1 MANDTHRIVK
11 IDQFTMVLATVAIAG
26 SVMVLLRTATYGIFL
41 TDDADLYIST
51 ARSLLNGDGFT
62 IWTRQP
68 YADSAPLYPLL
79 LAVFSFLGWS
89 VITTA
94 EYLNALALGLTVF
107 VIAVWLKSRI
117 RSRFLV
123 FWAACVCALT
133 PVLAEPSAIAGTEIL
148 FILFV
153 CCSLFALDRF
163 LITSRRSFLILSA
176 VWAACALLTRYVG
189 VTLIGSGLLLLFF
202 NSTRPLRIRLMD
214 AAKWL
219 VVSTALFGVWI
230 LRNVVNIDSVLG
242 RMNPDRFSVLGSLDT
257 ATREIFVWVFRTELK
272 FLDDQIY
279 NNVAGAD
286 ALLAVALKIVLFAC
300 LVVGIGVAFLRY
312 RPELYR
318 RNRGFLAI
326 CVGFISVYSLFL
338 IVLLPLTN
346 VELSTRY
353 LVPLFPFLVVMVTI
367 ALDCLISSP
376 KAYLMEGQAALDPVR
391 KKWISSLVTLLA
403 CLWLLSW
410 ISTTYRS
417 LRLANE
423 TGIGYNSSEWAESEI
438 VSYLN
443 SNQPRGTVW
452 SNDHAALYVL
462 ADYPGKNIYRT
473 PLDLA
478 EAKSQIY
485 EQRAAGYTNYIVWF
499 WTRVYHRLPDY
510 SLEELGSSLGM
521 EVVAVLRD
529 GVILRDSAESPANPI
544 VWEEDFY
551 FTALLADT
559 RHIIGSYFDV
569 YVDDSYNRLLYV
581 RDLCS
586 YTDLEQK
593 FLLDV
598 YPLDSSDLLDPQVPF
613 NKLDFS
619 FDPFPIG
626 GRCLTTRSLPKYGI
640 SLIRTGQQDR
650 DGILV
655 WEGEYSFVE

>member
-1 MANDTHRIVK
+1 MANDTHRTVK
-11 IDQFTMVLATVAIAG
+11 IDRFTMVLATVAVAG

-41 TDDADLYIST
+41 TNDADLYISA

-79 LAVFSFLGWS
+79 LATFSFLGWS

-133 PVLAEPSAIAGTEIL
+133 PVLAEPSAIAGTEII

-163 LITSRRSFLILSA
+163 LITSRMSFLISA
-176 VWAACALLTRYVG
+176 AVCAACALMTRYVG
-189 VTLIGSGLLLLFF
+189 VTLIGSGLLLLLF
-202 NSTRPLRIRLMD
+202 NGTRPLRIRLMD
-214 AAKWL
+214 SAKWL

-230 LRNVVNIDSVLG
+230 LRNFVTIDSVLG
-242 RMNPDRFSVLGSLDT
+242 RMNPDQFSVSGSLGT
-257 ATREIFVWVFRTELK
+257 ATREIFIWVFRTELK
-272 FLDDQIY
+272 FLD
-279 NNVAGAD
+279 AD
-286 ALLAVALKIVLFAC
+286 VRLTVALKIVLFAW
-300 LVVGIGVAFLRY
+300 LVVGIGVILLRY
-312 RPELYR
+312 RPEPYR

-326 CVGFISVYSLFL
+326 CVGFMSIYSLFW
-338 IVLLPLTN
+338 VALLPLTN
-346 VELSTRY
+346 VALSARY
-353 LVPLFPFLVVMVTI
+353 LVPLFPFFVVIVTI
-367 ALDCLISSP
+367 VLDCFVSYP
-376 KAYLMEGQAALDPVR
+376 RAYLVEERAAPDLVKR
-391 KKWISSLVTLLA
+391 KWIPSLVTLLA

-417 LRLANE
+417 LRFANE

-462 ADYPGKNIYRT
+462 VDYPEKNIYRT

-478 EAKSQIY
+478 EAKSQIH
-485 EQRAAGYTNYIVWF
+485 EQRVAGYTNYIVWF
-499 WTRVYHRLPDY
+499 WTRVYHILPDY

-521 EVVAVLRD
+521 EVVAVLKD
-529 GVILRDSAESPANPI
+529 GVILRDGAESPANPI
-544 VWEEDFY
+544 VWEKDFY

-559 RHIIGSYFDV
+559 RHIIESYFDV
-569 YVDDSYNRLLYV
+569 YIDDLYNRLLYV

-586 YTDLEQK
+586 YTDLEQR
-593 FLLDV
+593 FVLDV
-598 YPLDSSDLLDPQVPF
+598 YPLDPSDLLDPQVPF

-626 GRCLTTRSLPKYGI
+626 GRCLTTRSLPEYEI
-640 SLIRTGQQDR
+640 SLIRTGQQDK

>member
-11 IDQFTMVLATVAIAG
+11 IDRFTMVLATVAIAG

-41 TDDADLYIST
+41 TNDADLYISA

-79 LAVFSFLGWS
+79 LAIFSFLGWS

-117 RSRFLV
+117 RSQFLV

-133 PVLAEPSAIAGTEIL
+133 PVLAEPSAIAGTEII

-153 CCSLFALDRF
+153 CCSLFTLDRF
-163 LITSRRSFLILSA
+163 LITSSMPFLISA
-176 VWAACALLTRYVG
+176 AVCAACALMTRYVG
-189 VTLIGSGLLLLFF
+189 VTLIGSGLLLLLF
-202 NSTRPLRIRLMD
+202 NGTRPLRIRLMD

-219 VVSTALFGVWI
+219 VVSITLFGVWV
-230 LRNVVNIDSVLG
+230 LRNVVSIDSVLG
-242 RMNPDRFSVLGSLDT
+242 RMNPDQFSISGSLGT
-257 ATREIFVWVFRTELK
+257 ATREIFIWVFRTELE
-272 FLDDQIY
+272 FLD
-279 NNVAGAD
+279 AD
-286 ALLAVALKIVLFAC
+286 VRLSVALKIVLFAC
-300 LVVGIGVAFLRY
+300 LVVGIGVILLRY
-312 RPELYR
+312 RPESYR
-318 RNRGFLAI
+318 RNRDFLAI
-326 CVGFISVYSLFL
+326 CVGFMSVYSLFW
-338 IVLLPLTN
+338 VALLPLTN
-346 VELSTRY
+346 VALSARY
-353 LVPLFPFLVVMVTI
+353 LVPLFPFLVVIVTI
-367 ALDCLISSP
+367 VLDCFVSYP
-376 KAYLMEGQAALDPVR
+376 RAYLVEEQAAPDLVKR
-391 KKWISSLVTLLA
+391 KWISSLVTLLA

-417 LRLANE
+417 LKLANE
-423 TGIGYNSSEWAESEI
+423 TGIGYNSSEWAESEV

-462 ADYPGKNIYRT
+462 ADYPEKNIYRT

-485 EQRAAGYTNYIVWF
+485 EQRVAGYTNYIVWF
-499 WTRVYHRLPDY
+499 WAEIYHRLPDY

-521 EVVAVLRD
+521 EIVAILRD
-529 GVILRDSAESPANPI
+529 GVILRDGAETPANPI
-544 VWEEDFY
+544 VWEEDFF

-559 RHIIGSYFDV
+559 SHIVGSYFDV

-581 RDLCS
+581 RDRCS

-593 FLLDV
+593 FVLDV
-598 YPLDSSDLLDPQVPF
+598 YPLDPSDLFDPQVPF

-619 FDPFPIG
+619 FNPFPIG
-626 GRCLTTRSLPKYGI
+626 GRCLTTRSLPEYGI
-640 SLIRTGQQDR
+640 SLIRTGQQDK